1 MAGLLTAASQ
11 PGNAQPPAGQ
21 PTGQPLAQPPVT
33 AGPVAP
39 AGPEGAGDAPN
50 VSPEEQAQYDE
61 FVANGM
67 TNRFGQT
74 TGPLL
79 AGGLFAAGG
88 INAVFFGAAAFLCA
102 MAIFYIYLFR
112 RAPAPD

>member
-1 MAGLLTAASQ
+1 MVIGLGSGVAFPAFQTLLVNEAPKNMLAA
-11 PGNAQPPAGQ
+11 
-21 PTGQPLAQPPVT
+21 VT
-33 AGPVAP
+33 
-39 AGPEGAGDAPN
+39 
-50 VSPEEQAQYDE
+50 
-61 FVANGM
+61 VANGM

-88 INAVFFGAAAFLCA
+88 INAVFFGAAAFLSA